1 MMVMWLWILYRF
13 KEDGAYLIGL
23 KSHFEGGHH
32 HGGHHDEEHIDID
45 EILNRAPG
53 SSSAENTTWVK
64 TIGSGRAKKTV

>member
-32 HGGHHDEEHIDID
+32 HGEHHEEHIDI
-45 EILNRAPG
+45 EAILNKAPG
-53 SSSAENTTWVK
+53 SSASQNTSWIK
-64 TIGSGRAKKTV
+64 TIGSGRAKKTE